1 MSETA
6 QRNYKAVLF
15 DLDGTI
21 RTSQPEG
28 LEAFI
33 QFASQIGIPLSAA
46 QMAHLEREAH
56 RYWADGALVGEHM
69 TRYDERGFWGNYYAH
84 LLNVAGVTNCADG
97 GKQIQQLFE
106 AEHDPDDL
114 IYADAWQ
121 LLTKLRADG
130 YVVGLVSNR
139 DKPIDDYM
147 TSIGMRHFFD
157 FTLVGGQVKSWK
169 PDRLIFEESLKHAGV
184 QAAQAVYVGD
194 NYYADIVGA
203 LNAGMDAVLVD
214 RRDVFAKEYDR
225 RIHHLHELV
234 NWL

>member
-1 MSETA
+1 MSATT
-6 QRNYKAVLF
+6 QQKYKAVLF

-21 RTSQPEG
+21 RTNQPEG

-33 QFASQIGIPLSAA
+33 QFASQIGVPMTAD

-69 TRYDERGFWGNYYAH
+69 TRYDERGFWANYYAH
-84 LLNVAGVTNCADG
+84 LLSVAGIQDCDER
-97 GKQIQQLFE
+97 GKRIQHLFE

-114 IYADAWQ
+114 IYADAWP

-139 DKPIDDYM
+139 DKPVDEYI
-147 TSIGMRHFFD
+147 TSIGLRSFFD
-157 FTLVGGQVKSWK
+157 FTLVGGQVNSWK
-169 PDRLIFEESLKHAGV
+169 PDRLIFDEALKKAGV
-184 QAAQAVYVGD
+184 AAHEAVYVGD
-194 NYYADIVGA
+194 NYYADILGA
-203 LNAGMDAVLVD
+203 INAGMAAVLVD
-214 RRDVFAKEYDR
+214 RRDVFEKDFDR

-234 NWL
+234 KWL